1 MDPLPH
7 SALGAALDSLLM
19 SVLSAW
25 RQAAPQPLWLIDPD
39 RMPLER
45 YPTAAQAYL
54 EAGGQWALVGSSFL
68 AHTSLHSWCQAA
80 RKLSPLSLVLF
91 PGSLLQLSPEADAI
105 LFLFL
110 ASGRNPHYLIG
121 SHVEAAPLLYQWRI
135 EVIPTT
141 YLLVGT
147 NPLRS
152 VHYITHSLPL
162 PPDKLELIQATA
174 LAGLYL
180 GQQVLYVDAGSGA
193 SEPPPPSVIQALRQI
208 TSVPILVGGGVRDPE
223 TAASLWQA
231 GATFVVVGTA
241 TEEKSFTRQD
251 WEAFF
256 ALCPSS

>member
-1 MDPLPH
+1 MGYL
-7 SALGAALDSLLM
+7 SYRALVAALGSFLM

-25 RQAAPQPLWLIDPD
+25 RQANPQPLWLIDPD

-45 YPTAAQAYL
+45 YPAAAQAYL
-54 EAGGQWALVGSSFL
+54 EAGGRWALVGSSFL
-68 AHTSLHSWCQAA
+68 AHTSLHLWCQAA

-91 PGSLLQLSPEADAI
+91 PGSLLQLSPEADAV

-121 SHVEAAPLLYQWRI
+121 GHIEAAPLLYRWGI

-141 YLLVGT
+141 YLLVGS
-147 NPLRS
+147 NSLRS

-162 PPDKLELIQATA
+162 PPDKPELIQATA

-180 GQQVLYVDAGSGA
+180 GQQVLYIDAGSGA
-193 SEPPPPSVIQALRQI
+193 AEPPPPSVIQSLRQI
-208 TSVPILVGGGVRDPE
+208 TSVPILVGGGIKDPE
-223 TAASLWQA
+223 TAALLWQA
-231 GATFVVVGTA
+231 GATFVVIGTA
-241 TEEKSFTRQD
+241 TEEKSFTRRD
-251 WEAFF
+251 WETFF